1 MKLTWAGGGAAD
13 KAVPSVRRTSGGSLL
28 VNRLRCRTPS
38 FRPCLFIGRLIPL
51 RFALSSFLLIGVGLA
66 GLAQSFQ
73 NLDFEQAS
81 LIPNSGD
88 PYDRVQFGPAL
99 PGWIGYC
106 GSAPQASVNYNS
118 LFLDSAGISILD
130 TNYQNQFGWAD
141 FHVELLTHGRFC
153 VLLQSGFSFGS
164 PPPGPPVAT
173 SIVQAG
179 RVPTDAK
186 SIVLNASSGGIELSF
201 NGSSIP
207 LAVLTEVTNNVAL
220 LGGDVSKF
228 SGQTGELRFTA
239 PLACWYDEHG
249 QLSGCAGWVYIL
261 DHIRFST
268 SPPAIWPAIL
278 TQPQSQTAETG
289 ARVRLAARATGDLPL
304 DYLWIFNHT
313 NILSVGSNSV
323 LEIENVEA
331 SRAGPYTVVVT
342 NAGGAVT
349 STPAMLGVIPPVE
362 RRWVPA
368 IILQSQPY
376 ATINLETTSTFAPTS
391 NWAAFGSLL
400 LTKKSQWYFDLSAP
414 LPQQRFYRAWQTNA
428 LSRAS
433 TLDLHMVP
441 AISLSGSIG
450 SSVRLDYIN
459 QFGSTDAWI
468 TLATV
473 LLTENPQL
481 YFDTS
486 AIGQPPRL
494 WRIVPVP

>member
-28 VNRLRCRTPS
+28 VNRPRCRTPS
-38 FRPCLFIGRLIPL
+38 FRLCLFIGRLIPL

-66 GLAQSFQ
+66 GWAQSFQ

-207 LAVLTEVTNNVAL
+207 LVVLTQVTNNVVL
-220 LGGDVSKF
+220 LGGGVSQF
-228 SGQTGELRFTA
+228 AGQTGELRFTA
-239 PLACWYDEHG
+239 PLACAYDEHG
-249 QLSGCAGWVYIL
+249 GLIFCGMYLVIL

-268 SPPAIWPAIL
+268 SPPVIWPAIL
-278 TQPQSQTAETG
+278 TQPISQSAETG
-289 ARVRLAARATGDLPL
+289 SRVRLAVRVTSDLPL
-304 DYLWIFNHT
+304 VYQWIFNET
-313 NILSVGSNSV
+313 NVLSVGTNSF
-323 LEIENVEA
+323 LEFPKVEP
-331 SRAGPYTVVVT
+331 SRAGTYTVVVT

-349 STPAMLGVIPPVE
+349 SAPVMLGVIPAVE
-362 RRWVPA
+362 RRWVPG
-368 IILQSQPY
+368 IILRSQPY
-376 ATINLETTSTFAPTS
+376 GALNLETTSTFAPTP
-391 NWAAFGSLL
+391 NWAAFDSVL

-414 LPQQRFYRAWQTNA
+414 LPLQRFYRAWQTNA
-428 LSRAS
+428 LGPPS
-433 TLDLHMVP
+433 TLDLHLVP
-441 AISLSGSIG
+441 AISLTGSIG
-450 SSVRLDYIN
+450 NSVRLDYIN
-459 QFGSTDAWI
+459 RFGSTDAWI